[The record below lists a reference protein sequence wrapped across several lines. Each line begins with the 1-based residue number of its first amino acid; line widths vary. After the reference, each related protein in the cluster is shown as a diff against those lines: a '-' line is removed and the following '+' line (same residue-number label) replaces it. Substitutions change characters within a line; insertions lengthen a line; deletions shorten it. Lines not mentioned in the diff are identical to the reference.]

1 MPIEPHASLDGPQ
14 LAGWTPRATSPAEH
28 KVREEADVA
37 VPLPDGV
44 VLRADVFRP
53 RGPGR
58 YPALVSWSAYP
69 RYIQT
74 SGATAFN
81 NEAGVVGFTVARGY
95 AHVILSA
102 RGITGSGGEY
112 DPRLSPQEQRDMA
125 GAIAG
130 GGGPPRGA
138 GNVGGTGGSHLGGGR
153 TGGARWRGP
162 QTNPG
167 ATATS
172 G

>member
-1 MPIEPHASLDGPQ
+1 MPIVPRVDLDGPQ
-14 LAGWTPRATSPAEH
+14 LAGWTPRATPTAEH
-28 KVREEADVA
+28 RLREDADAA

-44 VLRADVFRP
+44 VLRADVLRP
-53 RGPGR
+53 QEPGR
-58 YPALVSWSAYP
+58 FPALVSWSAYP

-74 SGATAFN
+74 SGAPAFN

-112 DPRLSPQEQRDMA
+112 DPWLSPQEQRDKA
-125 GAIAG
+125 DPIAG
-130 GGGPPRGA
+130 GAGHPRGA